1 MPSAASSIWP
11 DGPRIALDPVGD
23 DRLGRRPH
31 VEIGVERAAHALD
44 HHHGLLHHEEF
55 GPRLHVEDFG
65 HLEEQ
70 RQQPRH
76 GDGRGVLPVDRLAD
90 RPERLREILHRMGV
104 GHVAGGEMHLGDA
117 ACSRGG

>member
-11 DGPRIALDPVGD
+11 VGPEIALDPVGD

-31 VEIGVERAAHALD
+31 VEIGIERAADALD
-44 HHHGLLHHEEF
+44 HHHGLLHHQQLR
-55 GPRLHVEDFG
+55 PRLHVEDLG

-76 GDGRGVLPVDRLAD
+76 RDRRGALAVDRLAD
-90 RPERLREILHRMGV
+90 GAQRLGEILHRVVVDGT
-104 GHVAGGEMHLGDA
+104 
-117 ACSRGG
+117 